1 MSLFSFGDIKF
12 NKGDLTRKGPL
23 SALTKSEYETNN
35 LRYPIDIGN
44 ADKGHY
50 MVFYVRKQD
59 KTEAGGGQN
68 PVSPEALVPSVG
80 AIDGLSA
87 KAKSLTS
94 GGITTNFSSATSK
107 IPGIGNI
114 DTSIG
119 GDLVGKIQSG
129 ISQIDG
135 AMGGAL
141 SGIQS
146 SLGKVSGNIQGGLKN
161 VFGSTTLPKGG
172 DSAQSRSVIQNNVAS
187 VKGGSLQ
194 FLKTTKRT
202 SEAISLYMPD
212 TLMFNQTQSYEQMAI
227 GGTVAGGLMAAGGA
241 NADAIKQGMVA
252 AGNLDKEGVKQAASG
267 LDTGGLAEAGKL
279 TALKAATTAGG
290 TLGGSAQAG
299 SLAFTA
305 ITGVVVNPML
315 EMLYTSP
322 NFRSFQ
328 FDFNFFP
335 RDEKEALEVQKI
347 LKAFTF
353 HQAPEKL
360 AGVPGFLVPP
370 SEFDIEFYYGG
381 RINPNIPG
389 IAPGCIL
396 TTIDI
401 NYAPSGASFYE
412 VPGETSPSLGGTGM
426 PFAVNLVLQF
436 QETTYLT
443 KSDYDDTIGNSLSG
457 SETSKT
463 TSTGVKKENTTASKG
478 K

>member
-212 TLMFNQTQSYEQMAI
+212 TLM
-227 GGTVAGGLMAAGGA
+227 L
-241 NADAIKQGMVA
+241 A

-360 AGVPGFLVPP
+360 KGVPGFLVPP